1 MDEMLKE
8 ELTPSIDDGS
18 AGDEPM
24 DYSEL
29 IEKEAFIGEFSF
41 DVIKEGIET
50 QFNNY
55 VSLDDTTNYVEAFYS
70 QLHQSYEAVE
80 LDEEEFHRDEL
91 REVLDNI
98 NDEFNSF
105 IGKLFEQR
113 LTLTLMDIENEDID
127 QEDIEYSVSNLYEYF
142 ILGARSNFV
151 SAIYQDI
158 KRKLHTLTMDDKE
171 YFNTIREMLKEYS
184 PLIIAMGPMEF
195 IRYNKND
202 IVRELF
208 DNGRVSGNFL
218 RKYSPKLYDNEDL
231 EVEIINQVTIAQ
243 GIRRDLT
250 DDGTTAE

>member
-127 QEDIEYSVSNLYEYF
+127 QEDI
-142 ILGARSNFV
+142 
-151 SAIYQDI
+151 
-158 KRKLHTLTMDDKE
+158 
-171 YFNTIREMLKEYS
+171 
-184 PLIIAMGPMEF
+184 
-195 IRYNKND
+195 
-202 IVRELF
+202 
-208 DNGRVSGNFL
+208 
-218 RKYSPKLYDNEDL
+218 
-231 EVEIINQVTIAQ
+231 
-243 GIRRDLT
+243 
-250 DDGTTAE
+250 